1 MNLSSMDKHK
11 VKVCRAGTLVAV
23 AMVVCLAF
31 AGCSKGEKQEEPEVT
46 VQAAPAATADISR
59 VVNTEGIIF
68 PVAQSAIT
76 PKINA
81 PVKKF
86 YVVRG
91 QKVSQGQL
99 LATLENRDLS
109 AAALDNKGA
118 YEQAE
123 AAYTTSIGATLPEE
137 NAKAELDVQ
146 TAQQELDAQ
155 QKLFNSRQDL
165 FKQGALPRKDLD
177 AAAVALAQARSA
189 YNIAKRH
196 LDGLNAVGKQ
206 GAIKTATGQL
216 TSAKGKLLNSEAL
229 LSYSE
234 VHSPIAGF
242 ITDRP
247 LYPGEMASTATP
259 LLTVMDISQV
269 IAKAHIPQSD
279 ALQLHKGDPATISLA
294 GLEKPINGKVSLI
307 SPALDPN
314 STTVEVWVQAPNAN
328 QLLRPGTTA
337 QIAITAATIKDALVV
352 PSAALIN
359 AKGDAAQVMVV
370 DGKNQASSRD
380 VKTGIQSG
388 PQVQIVSGLKPGEV
402 VVTEGAYGLPDKTK
416 VKIEKPESES
426 ASAGA
431 KDDDAKSGK
440 TGDDTKAGTD
450 KANPDKAGVD
460 KAGDAGK
467 SAKGKPSAGNGA
479 KAKPDASS
487 KKAAQPKAN
496 GKNDNGAKD

>member
-1 MNLSSMDKHK
+1 MNNKRNARC
-11 VKVCRAGTLVAV
+11 VGTLIAL
-23 AMVVCLAF
+23 AMAVCLGLT
-31 AGCSKGEKQEEPEVT
+31 GCGKGEKKEAPEVS
-46 VQAAPAATADISR
+46 VQAVPAATADISR
-59 VVNTEGIIF
+59 VVNTDAIIF
-68 PVAQSAIT
+68 PITQSAIT

-91 QKVSQGQL
+91 QKVRQGQL

-123 AAYTTSIGATLPEE
+123 AAYSTSLGATLPEE

-155 QKLFNSRQDL
+155 QKLYDSRQDL

-177 AAAVALAQARSA
+177 AAAVSLAQAKSA
-189 YNIAKRH
+189 YNIAKKH

-216 TSAKGKLLNSEAL
+216 TSAKGKLANSEAQ

-234 VHSPIAGF
+234 LRSPISGV

-247 LYPGEMASTATP
+247 LYPGEMASSAAP

-279 ALQLHKGDPATISLA
+279 AALLHKGDKATLSISGA
-294 GLEKPINGKVSLI
+294 DTKMNGTVTLV

-314 STTVEVWVQAPNAN
+314 STTVEVWVQAPNPD
-328 QLLRPGTTA
+328 QLLRPGTTV
-337 QIAITAATIKDALVV
+337 QVAITA
-352 PSAALIN
+352 
-359 AKGDAAQVMVV
+359 
-370 DGKNQASSRD
+370 
-380 VKTGIQSG
+380 
-388 PQVQIVSGLKPGEV
+388 
-402 VVTEGAYGLPDKTK
+402 
-416 VKIEKPESES
+416 
-426 ASAGA
+426 
-431 KDDDAKSGK
+431 
-440 TGDDTKAGTD
+440 
-450 KANPDKAGVD
+450 
-460 KAGDAGK
+460 
-467 SAKGKPSAGNGA
+467 
-479 KAKPDASS
+479 
-487 KKAAQPKAN
+487 
-496 GKNDNGAKD
+496 

>member
-1 MNLSSMDKHK
+1 MNNK
-11 VKVCRAGTLVAV
+11 RNAGRVVSLVTLALAV
-23 AMVVCLAF
+23 SFVT
-31 AGCSKGEKQEEPEVT
+31 AGCGKGEKEEVPQVS
-46 VQAAPAATADISR
+46 VQAATAATTDISR

-91 QKVSQGQL
+91 QKVKQGQL

-123 AAYTTSIGATLPEE
+123 AAYSTSIGATLPEE

-155 QKLFNSRQDL
+155 QKLYNSRQDL

-177 AAAVALAQARSA
+177 AAAVSLAQAKSA
-189 YNIAKRH
+189 YNIARKH

-206 GAIKTATGQL
+206 GAIKTANGQL
-216 TSAKGKLLNSEAL
+216 TSAKGKLLNSEAQ

-234 VHSPIAGF
+234 VRSPIAGF
-242 ITDRP
+242 VTDRP
-247 LYPGEMASTATP
+247 LYPGEMASTSAP

-279 ALQLHKGDPATISLA
+279 ALQLHKGDAATISLA

-307 SPALDPN
+307 SPALDAN
-314 STTVEVWVQAPNAN
+314 STTVEVWVQAPNTD

-337 QIAITAATIKDALVV
+337 QIAITAQTVKDALVV
-352 PSAALIN
+352 PAAALLN

-370 DGKNQASSRD
+370 DSQSQASSRD
-380 VKTGIQSG
+380 VKTGIATGQ
-388 PQVQIVSGLKPGEV
+388 QVQIVSGLKPGET

-416 VKIEKPESES
+416 VKIEKPETE
-426 ASAGA
+426 ASGA
-431 KDDDAKSGK
+431 DAKDKDTDKDDDE
-440 TGDDTKAGTD
+440 
-450 KANPDKAGVD
+450 
-460 KAGDAGK
+460 
-467 SAKGKPSAGNGA
+467 KG
-479 KAKPDASS
+479 KPDASS

-496 GKNDNGAKD
+496 SKNGGGSKD

>member
-1 MNLSSMDKHK
+1 MAKHK
-11 VKVCRAGTLVAV
+11 GITNVAGIFAV
-23 AMVVCLAF
+23 TLAF
-31 AGCSKGEKQEEPEVT
+31 CLCLTGCGKGEKEEAPEVS
-46 VQAAPAATADISR
+46 VKAVPAATTDISR
-59 VVNTEGIIF
+59 VVNADAIIF
-68 PVAQSAIT
+68 PIAQSAIT

-91 QKVSQGQL
+91 QKVRQGQL

-123 AAYTTSIGATLPEE
+123 AAYSTSMGATLPEE

-155 QKLFNSRQDL
+155 QKLYDSRLDL

-177 AAAVALAQARSA
+177 AAAVSLAQARSA
-189 YNIAKRH
+189 YNIARKH

-216 TSAKGKLLNSEAL
+216 TSAKGKLANSEAQ

-234 VHSPIAGF
+234 VRSPIAGF

-247 LYPGEMASTATP
+247 LYPGEMASTTAP

-279 ALQLHKGDPATISLA
+279 ALQLHKGDAATISLA

-314 STTVEVWVQAPNAN
+314 STTVEVWVQAPNTD
-328 QLLRPGTTA
+328 QQLRPGTTA
-337 QIAITAATIKDALVV
+337 QIAITAQTVKDALVV
-352 PSAALIN
+352 PSAALLN

-370 DGKNQASSRD
+370 DAKNQASSRD
-380 VKTGIQSG
+380 VKTGIQTG
-388 PQVQIVSGLKPGEV
+388 QQVQIVSGLKTGEV

-416 VKIEKPESES
+416 VKVEKPETEAASSE
-426 ASAGA
+426 GA
-431 KDDDAKSGK
+431 KDKDDDAKSG
-440 TGDDTKAGTD
+440 D
-450 KANPDKAGVD
+450 
-460 KAGDAGK
+460 AGDASKPDAAKK
-467 SAKGKPSAGNGA
+467 SNDAKGNGEKAKSSAGNGEKA
-479 KAKPDASS
+479 KAAKG
-487 KKAAQPKAN
+487 N
-496 GKNDNGAKD
+496 GKKDSGAKD